1 MVVVV
6 MRVTI
11 DGGCDDDSEIIV
23 VVMMIVTDDGSR
35 NVVFLIPF
43 SFAIFVTS
51 YSRESF
57 LFTPGDSSP
66 CRIR

>member
-1 MVVVV
+1 MV
-6 MRVTI
+6 
-11 DGGCDDDSEIIV
+11 V

-35 NVVFLIPF
+35 NGEFLIPF

-57 LFTPGDSSP
+57 NLRDVLMLGGQ
-66 CRIR
+66 